1 MSALVFK
8 FIQSSKNILYLVLY
22 TASLLVTSLG
32 APFTKTNMFQHPYV
46 LIIFYLL
53 FVVFISSSTTQK
65 QYVFQRLCNS
75 SAVFFY
81 YLKQLHIKLVEYFS
95 SIILVNVLFSL
106 FFSTNFTLIGFFFY
120 VFCGYLALL
129 TIIIF
134 FSLSYSK
141 TMIRFP
147 SIVIGSIILL
157 LFTLNFASSYF
168 VSINIWFFAMYSEK
182 FVSISTTLFIN
193 MLFGYSLFAFLL
205 YLMSQFK
212 QKDNLI

>member
-8 FIQSSKNILYLVLY
+8 FFQSSKNILYLFLY

-157 LFTLNFASSYF
+157 LFTLNFASSFF

-182 FVSISTTLFIN
+182 FVSISATLFIN
-193 MLFGYSLFAFLL
+193 MFFGYSLFAFLL

>member
-157 LFTLNFASSYF
+157 LFTLNFASSFF

-193 MLFGYSLFAFLL
+193 MFFGYSLFAFLL

>member
-1 MSALVFK
+1 MFK

>member
-1 MSALVFK
+1 MFK

-157 LFTLNFASSYF
+157 LFTLNFASSFF

-193 MLFGYSLFAFLL
+193 MFFGYSLFAFLL

>member
-1 MSALVFK
+1 LVFK

-157 LFTLNFASSYF
+157 LFTLNFASSFF
-168 VSINIWFFAMYSEK
+168 VSINIWFFAMYSER

-193 MLFGYSLFAFLL
+193 MFFGYSLFAFLL

>member
-1 MSALVFK
+1 MFK

-75 SAVFFY
+75 SAVFLY

-157 LFTLNFASSYF
+157 LFTLNFASFFCFNKYLVLCNVFREICFYINNF
-168 VSINIWFFAMYSEK
+168 VYQHVFWLLSLCFLTIFNESI
-182 FVSISTTLFIN
+182 
-193 MLFGYSLFAFLL
+193 
-205 YLMSQFK
+205 
-212 QKDNLI
+212 

>member
-1 MSALVFK
+1 MFK

-75 SAVFFY
+75 SAVFLY

-157 LFTLNFASSYF
+157 LFTLNFASSFF

-193 MLFGYSLFAFLL
+193 MFFGYSLFAFLL

>member
-157 LFTLNFASSYF
+157 LFTLNFASSFF
-168 VSINIWFFAMYSEK
+168 VSINIWFFAMYSER

-193 MLFGYSLFAFLL
+193 MFFGYSLFAFLL